1 MYQYTDF
8 DRQFIRNRAAQ
19 YRDQLER
26 NLAGTLGERFAALD
40 AYAPPDMDDEGGD
53 PLAWAFGSL
62 GVQDRARR
70 ARSAGGIDDIGRP
83 VGIAHRIGGG
93 GQRLHRADVPG
104 RDRGDGVGARD
115 AVCRD
120 GDPGGKVAGDAI
132 DLGAGQLA

>member
-1 MYQYTDF
+1 MKHPVAF
-8 DRQFIRNRAAQ
+8 AQ
-19 YRDQLER
+19 
-26 NLAGTLGERFAALD
+26 AIPALHHHRPGKD
-40 AYAPPDMDDEGGD
+40 GAV
-53 PLAWAFGSL
+53 

-70 ARSAGGIDDIGRP
+70 ARSAGGIDDIGGP
-83 VGIAHRIGGG
+83 VGVTHRIGGG